1 MRSGGIF
8 STNDNMKTELQYS
21 TNVHSERSNPPDAK
35 HLLPAVPSLVKAR
48 NCNGCWAYQTYGWKQ
63 GLCNLGFEV
72 EQLGNNC
79 TEGNYG
85 GDYWSFYCKPKE
97 PCMKPKTG
105 KQYAAAMS
113 ARHDR

>member
-1 MRSGGIF
+1 
-8 STNDNMKTELQYS
+8 MKTELQYS